1 MKSLWWIWLP
11 LLLLVSVGASAASRP
26 GPVND
31 YPTTARADYVLA
43 CMNVNGGTRE
53 ALQRCSCSIDVI
65 ASILPYADYVNAET
79 VLSLRLG
86 AGGYLA
92 DELRAP
98 PANEVVRRLREAQA
112 EAEVR
117 CF

>member
-1 MKSLWWIWLP
+1 MQGVPGLWLP
-11 LLLLVSVGASAASRP
+11 LVMLAAVAVGGASRP
-26 GPVND
+26 APVND
-31 YPTTARADYVLA
+31 YPTAARADYVLA

-65 ASILPYADYVNAET
+65 ASIVPYRDYVEAET
-79 VLSLRLG
+79 VLSLRQG
-86 AGGYLA
+86 AGGYLG

-98 PANEVVRRLREAQA
+98 PANGFVRQLREAQA

>member
-1 MKSLWWIWLP
+1 MQPIPHVWLP
-11 LLLLVSVGASAASRP
+11 LLAAAAIATSAASRP
-26 GPVND
+26 GPTND
-31 YPTTARADYVLA
+31 YPTEARADYGPG
-43 CMNVNGGTRE
+43 CMNVNGGTRD
-53 ALQRCSCSIDVI
+53 ALERCSCSIDVI
-65 ASILPYADYVNAET
+65 ASILPYDGYVKAET
-79 VLSLRLG
+79 VLSLRKG

-98 PANEVVRRLREAQA
+98 PSNEFVRQLREAQA

>member
-1 MKSLWWIWLP
+1 MKIIARAWVP
-11 LLLLVSVGASAASRP
+11 LVMLAAVATGGANQP

-31 YPTTARADYVLA
+31 YPTDARADYVLA
-43 CMNVNGGTRE
+43 CVNVNGGTHK
-53 ALQRCSCSIDVI
+53 ALEQCSCSIDVI
-65 ASILPYADYVNAET
+65 ASILPYRDYVEAET
-79 VLSLRLG
+79 VLSLRQS

-98 PANEVVRRLREAQA
+98 PSLNYVRQLHEAQA

>member
-1 MKSLWWIWLP
+1 MKSISRISLP
-11 LLLLVSVGASAASRP
+11 LLLMGAVVTGAASRP
-26 GPVND
+26 GPLND
-31 YPTTARADYVLA
+31 YPTAARADYVLA

-98 PANEVVRRLREAQA
+98 PANQFVRSLREAQA